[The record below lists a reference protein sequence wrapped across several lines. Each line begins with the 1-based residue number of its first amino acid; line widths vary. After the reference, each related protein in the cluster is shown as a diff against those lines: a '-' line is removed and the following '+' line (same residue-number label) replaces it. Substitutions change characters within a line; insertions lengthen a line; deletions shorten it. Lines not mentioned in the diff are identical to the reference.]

1 MLDFS
6 HPTFPRI
13 DFLDLSDSIDT
24 LARFANQL
32 QTAIAV
38 AFAHPLIAVA
48 ILLLSIGLLQLA
60 ADLMKR
66 LLKAVITFILTL
78 PFTLSQWLW
87 KKATTAPESKQTQV
101 DRLMAQ
107 LETLRQEQDQVLEE
121 LKILLASGSSTN
133 DVVAKLSTSLTPAL
147 VEDRKTSS
155 EAASGTISGTIS
167 GIANQ
172 TASKPKSSTKKK
184 QTEKT
189 NPQN

>member
-6 HPTFPRI
+6 RPTFPRI
-13 DFLDLSDSIDT
+13 DFLDLSDSLDT

-66 LLKAVITFILTL
+66 LLKAVITSILTL

-87 KKATTAPESKQTQV
+87 KKATTAPESKQTQI
-101 DRLMAQ
+101 DRLMTQ

-121 LKILLASGSSTN
+121 LKILLASGNSNN
-133 DVVAKLSTSLTPAL
+133 DVMAKLTTALTPAL
-147 VEDRKTSS
+147 VEDHKTSS
-155 EAASGTISGTIS
+155 ETANGVANGTGN
-167 GIANQ
+167 GMAKG
-172 TASKPKSSTKKK
+172 TASQPKSSTKQ
-184 QTEKT
+184 QTERT
-189 NPQN
+189 NPSN